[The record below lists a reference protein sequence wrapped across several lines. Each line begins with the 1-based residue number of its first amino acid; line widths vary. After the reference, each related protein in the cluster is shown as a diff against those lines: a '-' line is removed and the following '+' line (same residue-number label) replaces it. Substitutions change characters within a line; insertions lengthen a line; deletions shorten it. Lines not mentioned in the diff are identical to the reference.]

1 MKKDYIAFEM
11 RITLLAKED
20 VVTTSDMEKGVQ
32 FDSENWG
39 EGGSWMNT
47 ANS

>member
-20 VVTTSDMEKGVQ
+20 VVTTSDMEKAFNSTVKTGVRAVL
-32 FDSENWG
+32 G
-39 EGGSWMNT
+39 
-47 ANS
+47 